1 MPPVRTIEFKV
12 THAGL
17 VPGSPQF
24 AGVQGEHNA
33 TRVSF
38 LLDTVLQ
45 TGYVYRIEYVDG
57 RGNWDTTDLLTISDG
72 AIAYDLPSAWTR
84 NGGEAEIH
92 LVASALD
99 SEGKETQTYF
109 SLAGKLYYE
118 DKSADE
124 TGETKAGLTELIQ
137 DTHEAID
144 EANQATDNANE
155 AAERANNATGALNQ
169 ALSDVEEA
177 IDDANEARD
186 AANEAADAAYAA
198 IEQMGDKVD
207 AVDAL
212 PVYTME
218 RQSGPDSWKP
228 TPGIAVPDTGPYTGM
243 AIRAVWE
250 EEWDASVP
258 IWCFGSIVPIKP
270 SGTYPSGAYILLYDG
285 EVWQLQA
292 DMASVTPKADADD
305 ALTVIPTVTLLCD
318 IAGDLSYDLR
328 RDGAAFWL
336 NGTPGEAIR
345 VVSDTEWQASGTA
358 PKYGINIKG
367 KAKPIK
373 PAGTYPAGAY
383 ILMYDGESFQVQAD
397 MSSVLEK
404 ANKYDPSQV
413 IPYTETNYDGAIQG
427 YWVDSGIQA
436 VNGTTI
442 RAYFSEEWT
451 ASGNTQSGSLIVGS
465 QVYAITPAG
474 TYPAGT
480 YLLTYRN
487 LVWTIQSLDM
497 AYTDERAKRAADEA
511 AEAHAAQVRRT
522 YQPAWK
528 RTAGGCPLSVADAA
542 EGADLSSLVLK
553 GRTMVSGTPSP
564 DAPVTITGVKPQTV
578 AVTGKNLIPPKAAS
592 ETINGVTCTVNADGS
607 LTLNGTATATTFFNF
622 PYTKIIPGIYTLSA
636 GVRLAANVNLIL
648 RKRTP
653 EKQLIYVYSGSDSNA
668 KTKLIGYSGEV
679 RVYVEVRSGTT
690 VSNLTIYPQLE
701 AGSEATAYEPYQG
714 ETITS
719 DEVELYG
726 DAHTVGKNLIP
737 TMDEPLSANGITC
750 TVNVDGSITL
760 NGTATANAYFY
771 FPDIMIM
778 SSGTYTLSTSA
789 NLAGGTSYVLR
800 TRSNN
805 VWLINIQAGS
815 KSKSEAISYSGAA
828 QAYIAVASGT
838 TLSNLTIYPQLE
850 LGSKATAYEPYQG
863 MTTALEDGDSLDLAT
878 GEVVRRWKRLE
889 LDGTEKWT
897 IQSVNEYGITNFN
910 TVLSDGGDFAKGC
923 ICTHY
928 VTQYTVIA
936 NTHDRGIFISNTH
949 SLFIRE
955 TAYTTVE
962 EFKTWLAAQK
972 AAGAPVTIVYRL
984 RIPQTATGT
993 ALSIPQP
1000 EGEMV
1005 ISALG
1010 NRGETVEAVDTEA
1023 LYTYRPDWDD
1033 VLNRLA
1039 ALENLISEGDVTSA
1053 ELAAHNTN
1061 ESAHANL
1068 VIDGNIK

>member
-155 AAERANNATGALNQ
+155 AADAANEAAGSVNE
-169 ALSDVEEA
+169 ALSNTAEA
-177 IDDANEARD
+177 IDGANAARD
-186 AANEAADAAYAA
+186 AANLAAQEAEEAAATAEEEAEAAHQITLAAQAAAGKADTAATAAQNAASAAQSAASAANTAAGTANTAAGTANTAASAANAAAEAANEAADAANEAA
-198 IEQMGDKVD
+198 ESIADKVD
-207 AVDAL
+207 TVDAL
-212 PVYTME
+212 PVYAMARSSDPT
-218 RQSGPDSWKP
+218 DCWHP

-258 IWCFGSIVPIKP
+258 IWAFGGTEPVKP
-270 SGTYPSGAYILLYDG
+270 EGTYPAGAYILMWDG
-285 EVWQLQA
+285 EAFQLQA
-292 DMASVTPKADADD
+292 DMASVAPKADSSD

-318 IAGDLSYDLR
+318 TAGDLSYDLR
-328 RDGAAFWL
+328 RDGTVYWL
-336 NGTPGEAIR
+336 NGATGEAIR
-345 VVSDTEWQASGTA
+345 VVSDTAWQASGTA
-358 PKYGINIKG
+358 PKYGINIRG
-367 KAKPIK
+367 GTKPIK

-383 ILMYDGESFQVQAD
+383 ILMYDGGAFQVQA
-397 MSSVLEK
+397 
-404 ANKYDPSQV
+404 
-413 IPYTETNYDGAIQG
+413 
-427 YWVDSGIQA
+427 
-436 VNGTTI
+436 
-442 RAYFSEEWT
+442 
-451 ASGNTQSGSLIVGS
+451 
-465 QVYAITPAG
+465 
-474 TYPAGT
+474 
-480 YLLTYRN
+480 
-487 LVWTIQSLDM
+487 DM
-497 AYTDERAKRAADEA
+497 AYTDERAEQAADEA

-528 RTAGGCPLSVADAA
+528 RTAGGCPVSVADAA

-553 GRTMVSGTPSP
+553 GRTVVSGTPSP

-607 LTLNGTATATTFFNF
+607 LTLNGTATGNCFFHC
-622 PYTKIIPGIYTLSA
+622 PDMEIVSGIYTLSSGVKLPA
-636 GVRLAANVNLIL
+636 GITLIL
-648 RKRTP
+648 RKKDVN
-653 EKQLIYVYSGSDSNA
+653 KQIMYVYAGSSS
-668 KTKLIGYSGEV
+668 KTKPTGYSGKAF
-679 RVYVEVRSGTT
+679 VYVAVSSGTT
-690 VSNLTIYPQLE
+690 VTNLTLYPQLE
-701 AGSEATAYEPYQG
+701 VGSEATAYEPYQG

-719 DEVELYG
+719 DEVKLYG

-750 TVNVDGSITL
+750 TVNVDGSIAL
-760 NGTATANAYFY
+760 NGTATANTYIN
-771 FPDIMIM
+771 FPHMMIKA
-778 SSGTYTLSTSA
+778 GTYTLSSGNAIPTGIGLSLREANNQSA
-789 NLAGGTSYVLR
+789 NLLR
-800 TRSNN
+800 VSNG
-805 VWLINIQAGS
+805 Q
-815 KSKSEAISYSGAA
+815 SEATGTIVYNGDAY
-828 QAYIAVASGT
+828 AYIGITSGT
-838 TLSNLTIYPQLE
+838 TVSNLTLYPQLE
-850 LGSKATAYEPYQG
+850 LGSEATAYEPYQG

-889 LDGTEKWT
+889 LDGTEAWT
-897 IQSVNEYGITNFN
+897 FAGTNDHGISNFY
-910 TVLSDGGDFAKGC
+910 TPLTDPYVSKPPTWM
-923 ICTHY
+923 CTHY
-928 VTQYTVIA
+928 PNQ
-936 NTHDRGIFISNTH
+936 NTLFADTTDRGIMLSAGYTAY
-949 SLFIRE
+949 IRE
-955 TAYTTVE
+955 TYTTVE
-962 EFKTWLAAQK
+962 DFKAYLAAQK
-972 AAGAPVTIVYRL
+972 EAGTPVTVLYRMKKPEVVSGWAHSL
-984 RIPQTATGT
+984 A
-993 ALSIPQP
+993 QP

-1010 NRGETVEAVDTEA
+1010 NRGETAEAVDTEA

>member
-155 AAERANNATGALNQ
+155 AADAANEAAGSVNE
-169 ALSDVEEA
+169 ALSNTAEA
-177 IDDANEARD
+177 IDGANAARD
-186 AANEAADAAYAA
+186 AANLAAQEAKEAAVAAEEEAEAAHQITLAAQAAAGKADTAATAAQNAASAAQSAASAANTAAGTANTAAGTANAAASAANAAAEAANEAADAANEAA
-198 IEQMGDKVD
+198 ESIADKVD
-207 AVDAL
+207 TVDAL
-212 PVYTME
+212 PVHTME

-258 IWCFGSIVPIKP
+258 IWCFGSIY
-270 SGTYPSGAYILLYDG
+270 G
-285 EVWQLQA
+285 
-292 DMASVTPKADADD
+292 M
-305 ALTVIPTVTLLCD
+305 
-318 IAGDLSYDLR
+318 
-328 RDGAAFWL
+328 
-336 NGTPGEAIR
+336 
-345 VVSDTEWQASGTA
+345 QASGHH
-358 PKYGINIKG
+358 
-367 KAKPIK
+367 
-373 PAGTYPAGAY
+373 PAGTY
-383 ILMYDGESFQVQAD
+383 ILTFTSSYD
-397 MSSVLEK
+397 
-404 ANKYDPSQV
+404 
-413 IPYTETNYDGAIQG
+413 
-427 YWVDSGIQA
+427 
-436 VNGTTI
+436 
-442 RAYFSEEWT
+442 
-451 ASGNTQSGSLIVGS
+451 
-465 QVYAITPAG
+465 
-474 TYPAGT
+474 
-480 YLLTYRN
+480 
-487 LVWTIQSLDM
+487 WTIQSLDM
-497 AYTDERAKRAADEA
+497 AYTDERAEQAADKA

-542 EGADLSSLVLK
+542 EGADLSGLVLK

-607 LTLNGTATATTFFNF
+607 LTLNGTATGNCFFHC
-622 PYTKIIPGIYTLSA
+622 PDMEIVSGIYTLSSGVKLPA
-636 GVRLAANVNLIL
+636 GITLIL
-648 RKRTP
+648 RKKDVN
-653 EKQLIYVYSGSDSNA
+653 KQIMYVYAGSSS
-668 KTKLIGYSGEV
+668 KTKPTGYSGKAF
-679 RVYVEVRSGTT
+679 VYVAVSSGTT
-690 VSNLTIYPQLE
+690 VTNLTLYPQLE
-701 AGSEATAYEPYQG
+701 VGSEATAYEPYQG

-719 DEVELYG
+719 DEVKLYG

-750 TVNVDGSITL
+750 TVNVDGSIAL
-760 NGTATANAYFY
+760 NGTATANTYIN
-771 FPDIMIM
+771 FPHMMIKA
-778 SSGTYTLSTSA
+778 GTYTLSSGNAIPTGIGLSLREANNQSA
-789 NLAGGTSYVLR
+789 NLLR
-800 TRSNN
+800 VSNG
-805 VWLINIQAGS
+805 Q
-815 KSKSEAISYSGAA
+815 SEATGTIAYNGDAY
-828 QAYIAVASGT
+828 AYIGITSGT
-838 TLSNLTIYPQLE
+838 TVSNLTLYPQLE
-850 LGSKATAYEPYQG
+850 LGSEATAYEPYQG

-889 LDGTEKWT
+889 LDGTEAWTAHSSGEEWYYALTLSDIAADCEGGAT
-897 IQSVNEYGITNFN
+897 IQFASSHFVPRYTSNMDRIYIAGYGNALTIFYSG
-910 TVLSDGGDFAKGC
+910 VSD
-923 ICTHY
+923 H
-928 VTQYTVIA
+928 
-936 NTHDRGIFISNTH
+936 
-949 SLFIRE
+949 
-955 TAYTTVE
+955 TAAS
-962 EFKTWLAAQK
+962 FKIWLAAQK
-972 AAGAPVTIVYRL
+972 EAGTPVTVLYRL
-984 RIPQTATGT
+984 KKPEVVSGGAHSL
-993 ALSIPQP
+993 AQP
-1000 EGEMV
+1000 EGEMA

-1010 NRGETVEAVDTEA
+1010 TRGETAEAVDTEA
-1023 LYTYRPDWDD
+1023 LYTYRPNWDD
-1033 VLNRLA
+1033 VLSRLA
-1039 ALENLISEGDVTSA
+1039 ALENLISQGGEVGSV
-1053 ELAAHNTN
+1053 ELAAHNASEN
-1061 ESAHANL
+1061 AHTNL
-1068 VIDGNIK
+1068 VIDGNTH

>member
-1 MPPVRTIEFKV
+1 MAYERTVHFTV
-12 THAGL
+12 TENA
-17 VPGSPQF
+17 VNPCDPQY
-24 AGVQGEHNA
+24 AGVQGDNNSTLISFDLSEKLASENYKYRVEFTDGMGAFLTSDFLSLTGTEVKMVNVPIPREWTQAGGAGEVRLVISELDALNNELHTVFSAVGRVYFSSRSSGTDSDMRVLYHGLSSLVADMHNA
-33 TRVSF
+33 V
-38 LLDTVLQ
+38 
-45 TGYVYRIEYVDG
+45 
-57 RGNWDTTDLLTISDG
+57 
-72 AIAYDLPSAWTR
+72 
-84 NGGEAEIH
+84 
-92 LVASALD
+92 
-99 SEGKETQTYF
+99 
-109 SLAGKLYYE
+109 
-118 DKSADE
+118 DE
-124 TGETKAGLTELIQ
+124 TK
-137 DTHEAID
+137 
-144 EANQATDNANE
+144 QATEDANE
-155 AAERANNATGALNQ
+155 AADAANEAAGSVNE
-169 ALSDVEEA
+169 ALSNTAEA
-177 IDDANEARD
+177 IDGANAARD
-186 AANEAADAAYAA
+186 AANLAAQEAKEAAVAAEEEAEAAHQIALAAQAAAGKADTAATAAQNAASEAQSAASAANTAAGTANTAAGTANAAASAANTAAEAANEAADAANEAA
-198 IEQMGDKVD
+198 ESIADKVD
-207 AVDAL
+207 TVDAL
-212 PVYTME
+212 PVHTME

-258 IWCFGSIVPIKP
+258 IWCFGGIYS
-270 SGTYPSGAYILLYDG
+270 
-285 EVWQLQA
+285 
-292 DMASVTPKADADD
+292 M
-305 ALTVIPTVTLLCD
+305 
-318 IAGDLSYDLR
+318 
-328 RDGAAFWL
+328 
-336 NGTPGEAIR
+336 
-345 VVSDTEWQASGTA
+345 QASGHH
-358 PKYGINIKG
+358 
-367 KAKPIK
+367 
-373 PAGTYPAGAY
+373 PAGTY
-383 ILMYDGESFQVQAD
+383 ILTFTSSYDWTVQ
-397 MSSVLEK
+397 
-404 ANKYDPSQV
+404 P
-413 IPYTETNYDGAIQG
+413 
-427 YWVDSGIQA
+427 
-436 VNGTTI
+436 
-442 RAYFSEEWT
+442 
-451 ASGNTQSGSLIVGS
+451 
-465 QVYAITPAG
+465 
-474 TYPAGT
+474 
-480 YLLTYRN
+480 
-487 LVWTIQSLDM
+487 LDM
-497 AYTDERAKRAADEA
+497 AYTDERAEQAADKA

-542 EGADLSSLVLK
+542 EGADLSGLVLK

-726 DAHTVGKNLIP
+726 DAQTVGKNLIP

-789 NLAGGTSYVLR
+789 NLAGGTFYVLR
-800 TRSNN
+800 IRSNN

-972 AAGAPVTIVYRL
+972 EAGTPVTVLYRL
-984 RIPQTATGT
+984 KKPEVVSGGAHSL
-993 ALSIPQP
+993 AQP
-1000 EGEMV
+1000 EGEMA

-1010 NRGETVEAVDTEA
+1010 TRGETAEAVDTEA
-1023 LYTYRPDWDD
+1023 LYTYRPNWDD
-1033 VLNRLA
+1033 ILSRLA
-1039 ALENLISEGDVTSA
+1039 ALENLISQGGEVGSV
-1053 ELAAHNTN
+1053 ELAAHNASEN
-1061 ESAHANL
+1061 AHTNL
-1068 VIDGNIK
+1068 VIDGNTH

>member
-177 IDDANEARD
+177 IDGANAARD
-186 AANEAADAAYAA
+186 AANLAAQEAKEAAATAEEEAEAAHQITLAAQAAAGKADTAATAAQNAASAAQSAASAANTAAGTANTAAGTANAAASAANAAAEAANEAADAANEAA
-198 IEQMGDKVD
+198 GSIADKVD
-207 AVDAL
+207 TVDAL
-212 PVYTME
+212 PVYAMT
-218 RQSGPDSWKP
+218 RSSDPTDCWQP

-258 IWCFGSIVPIKP
+258 IWAFG
-270 SGTYPSGAYILLYDG
+270 
-285 EVWQLQA
+285 
-292 DMASVTPKADADD
+292 
-305 ALTVIPTVTLLCD
+305 D
-318 IAGDLSYDLR
+318 IYSMR
-328 RDGAAFWL
+328 
-336 NGTPGEAIR
+336 
-345 VVSDTEWQASGTA
+345 ASGHH
-358 PKYGINIKG
+358 
-367 KAKPIK
+367 
-373 PAGTYPAGAY
+373 PAGTY
-383 ILMYDGESFQVQAD
+383 ILTFTSSYDWTVQ
-397 MSSVLEK
+397 
-404 ANKYDPSQV
+404 P
-413 IPYTETNYDGAIQG
+413 
-427 YWVDSGIQA
+427 
-436 VNGTTI
+436 
-442 RAYFSEEWT
+442 
-451 ASGNTQSGSLIVGS
+451 
-465 QVYAITPAG
+465 
-474 TYPAGT
+474 
-480 YLLTYRN
+480 
-487 LVWTIQSLDM
+487 LDM
-497 AYTDERAKRAADEA
+497 AYTDERAEQAADEA

-528 RTAGGCPLSVADAA
+528 RTAGGCPVSVADAA

-553 GRTMVSGTPSP
+553 GRTVVSGTPSP

-607 LTLNGTATATTFFNF
+607 LTLNGTATGNCFFHCLDME
-622 PYTKIIPGIYTLSA
+622 IVSGIYTLSSGVKLPA
-636 GVRLAANVNLIL
+636 GITLIL
-648 RKRTP
+648 RKKDIN
-653 EKQLIYVYSGSDSNA
+653 KQIMYVYAGSSS
-668 KTKLIGYSGEV
+668 KTKPTGYSGKAF
-679 RVYVEVRSGTT
+679 VYVAVSSGTT
-690 VSNLTIYPQLE
+690 VTNLTLYPQLE
-701 AGSEATAYEPYQG
+701 VGSEATAYEPYQG

-750 TVNVDGSITL
+750 MVNVDGSITL
-760 NGTATANAYFY
+760 DGTATANTYIN
-771 FPDIMIM
+771 FPHMMIEA
-778 SSGTYTLSTSA
+778 GTYTLSSGSA
-789 NLAGGTSYVLR
+789 IPTGIGLSLREANDQSTNLLRISNGQSAATGTIAYNGDAYVYI
-800 TRSNN
+800 S
-805 VWLINIQAGS
+805 IN
-815 KSKSEAISYSGAA
+815 
-828 QAYIAVASGT
+828 SGT
-838 TLSNLTIYPQLE
+838 TASNLTIYPQLE
-850 LGSKATAYEPYQG
+850 AGSKATAYEPYQG

-878 GEVVRRWKRLE
+878 GELIRRWKRLE
-889 LDGTEKWT
+889 LDGTEAWVAGLSGVEGKYRC
-897 IQSVNEYGITNFN
+897 VLGVDNVLKPA
-910 TVLSDGGDFAKGC
+910 TVQIAAELL
-923 ICTHY
+923 CTHY
-928 VTQYTVIA
+928 LTLPAGTVGTWGGNTGISINSQDGKMVIYDSNYDTADVTLFKAYLASQKEAGTPVTVLYRLKKPEVVSGWA
-936 NTHDRGIFISNTH
+936 H
-949 SLFIRE
+949 SL
-955 TAYTTVE
+955 A
-962 EFKTWLAAQK
+962 
-972 AAGAPVTIVYRL
+972 
-984 RIPQTATGT
+984 
-993 ALSIPQP
+993 QP

-1010 NRGETVEAVDTEA
+1010 NRGETAEAVDTEA
-1023 LYTYRPDWDD
+1023 RYTYRPDWDD

-1039 ALENLISEGDVTSA
+1039 ALEEIVSGGIISGSVRVSP
-1053 ELAAHNTN
+1053 NM
-1061 ESAHANL
+1061 
-1068 VIDGNIK
+1068 GIKIV

>member
-1 MPPVRTIEFKV
+1 M
-12 THAGL
+12 
-17 VPGSPQF
+17 
-24 AGVQGEHNA
+24 
-33 TRVSF
+33 
-38 LLDTVLQ
+38 
-45 TGYVYRIEYVDG
+45 
-57 RGNWDTTDLLTISDG
+57 
-72 AIAYDLPSAWTR
+72 
-84 NGGEAEIH
+84 
-92 LVASALD
+92 
-99 SEGKETQTYF
+99 
-109 SLAGKLYYE
+109 
-118 DKSADE
+118 
-124 TGETKAGLTELIQ
+124 
-137 DTHEAID
+137 
-144 EANQATDNANE
+144 
-155 AAERANNATGALNQ
+155 
-169 ALSDVEEA
+169 EEA

-328 RDGAAFWL
+328 RDGAAFRL
-336 NGTPGEAIR
+336 NGAPGEAIR

-497 AYTDERAKRAADEA
+497 AYTDERAKQAADKA

-578 AVTGKNLIPPKAAS
+578 AVTGKNLLAPQGVAQQVSSHGI
-592 ETINGVTCTVNADGS
+592 TMTNNGDGTYTFNGTADGS
-607 LTLNGTATATTFFNF
+607 GTPWFSYPHIINYPSGWYALNPQGMKDDNGCMT
-622 PYTKIIPGIYTLSA
+622 
-636 GVRLAANVNLIL
+636 
-648 RKRTP
+648 
-653 EKQLIYVYSGSDSNA
+653 
-668 KTKLIGYSGEV
+668 
-679 RVYVEVRSGTT
+679 
-690 VSNLTIYPQLE
+690 TIYDAPTYYTARGNQPLTFYLDESKGPFGLGFQFAEDAVLE
-701 AGSEATAYEPYQG
+701 NVTVKPMLTRGQESFEFEPYRG
-714 ETITS
+714 ETITP

-726 DAHTVGKNLIP
+726 NAHTVGKNLIP
-737 TMDEPLSANGITC
+737 TFRGTASVNGVTAKL
-750 TVNVDGSITL
+750 NMDGSITL

-972 AAGAPVTIVYRL
+972 EAGTPVTVLYRL
-984 RIPQTATGT
+984 KKPEVVSGGAHSL
-993 ALSIPQP
+993 AQP
-1000 EGEMV
+1000 EGEMA

-1010 NRGETVEAVDTEA
+1010 TRGETAEAVDTEA
-1023 LYTYRPDWDD
+1023 LYTYRPNWDD
-1033 VLNRLA
+1033 VLSRLA
-1039 ALENLISEGDVTSA
+1039 ALENLISQGGEVGSV
-1053 ELAAHNTN
+1053 ELAAHNASEN
-1061 ESAHANL
+1061 AHTNL
-1068 VIDGNIK
+1068 VIDGNTH

>member
-155 AAERANNATGALNQ
+155 AADAANEAAGSVNE
-169 ALSDVEEA
+169 ALSNTAEA
-177 IDDANEARD
+177 IDGANAARD
-186 AANEAADAAYAA
+186 AANLAAQEAKEAAATAEEEAEAAHQISLAAQAAAGKADIAATAAQNAASAAQSAASAANTAAGTANTAAGTANAAASAANAAAEAANEAADAANEAA
-198 IEQMGDKVD
+198 GSIADKVD
-207 AVDAL
+207 TVDAL
-212 PVYTME
+212 PVYAMT
-218 RQSGPDSWKP
+218 RSSDPTDCWQP

-258 IWCFGSIVPIKP
+258 IWAFG
-270 SGTYPSGAYILLYDG
+270 
-285 EVWQLQA
+285 
-292 DMASVTPKADADD
+292 
-305 ALTVIPTVTLLCD
+305 D
-318 IAGDLSYDLR
+318 IYSMR
-328 RDGAAFWL
+328 
-336 NGTPGEAIR
+336 
-345 VVSDTEWQASGTA
+345 ASGHH
-358 PKYGINIKG
+358 
-367 KAKPIK
+367 
-373 PAGTYPAGAY
+373 PAGTY
-383 ILMYDGESFQVQAD
+383 ILTFTSSYDWTVQ
-397 MSSVLEK
+397 
-404 ANKYDPSQV
+404 P
-413 IPYTETNYDGAIQG
+413 
-427 YWVDSGIQA
+427 
-436 VNGTTI
+436 
-442 RAYFSEEWT
+442 
-451 ASGNTQSGSLIVGS
+451 
-465 QVYAITPAG
+465 
-474 TYPAGT
+474 
-480 YLLTYRN
+480 
-487 LVWTIQSLDM
+487 LDM
-497 AYTDERAKRAADEA
+497 AYTDERAKQAADEA

-564 DAPVTITGVKPQTV
+564 DAPVTITGVKPQSV
-578 AVTGKNLIPPKAAS
+578 AVTGKNLLAPQGVAQQVSSHGI
-592 ETINGVTCTVNADGS
+592 TMTNNGDGTYTFNGTADGS
-607 LTLNGTATATTFFNF
+607 GTPWFSYPHIINYPSGWYALNPQGMKDDNGCMT
-622 PYTKIIPGIYTLSA
+622 
-636 GVRLAANVNLIL
+636 
-648 RKRTP
+648 
-653 EKQLIYVYSGSDSNA
+653 
-668 KTKLIGYSGEV
+668 
-679 RVYVEVRSGTT
+679 
-690 VSNLTIYPQLE
+690 TIYDAPTYYTARGNQPLTFYLDESKGPFGLGFQFAEDAVLE
-701 AGSEATAYEPYQG
+701 NVTVKPMLTRGQESFEFEPYRG
-714 ETITS
+714 ETITP

-726 DAHTVGKNLIP
+726 DAHAVGKNLIP
-737 TMDEPLSANGITC
+737 FKVKTEVVNGVTA
-750 TVNVDGSITL
+750 TTRADGSITL
-760 NGTATANAYFY
+760 NGTATANTYIN
-771 FPDIMIM
+771 FPHMMIEA
-778 SSGTYTLSTSA
+778 GTYTLSSGSA
-789 NLAGGTSYVLR
+789 IPTGIGLSLREANDQSTNLLRISNGQSAATGTIAY
-800 TRSNN
+800 NGD
-805 VWLINIQAGS
+805 A
-815 KSKSEAISYSGAA
+815 Y
-828 QAYIAVASGT
+828 AYISITSGT
-838 TLSNLTIYPQLE
+838 TASNLTLYPQLE
-850 LGSKATAYEPYQG
+850 AGSEATAYEPYQG

-889 LDGTEKWT
+889 FDGSENWT
-897 IQSVNEYGITNFN
+897 FVGTNEHGISNFYI
-910 TVLSDGGDFAKGC
+910 TLTDPYMSKSPIA

-928 VTQYTVIA
+928 PTQNTLFADTTDRGLLMSSSYTVY
-936 NTHDRGIFISNTH
+936 
-949 SLFIRE
+949 IRD
-955 TAYTTVE
+955 TYTTVE
-962 EFKTWLAAQK
+962 EFKTYLAAQK
-972 AAGAPVTIVYRL
+972 AAGKPVTVLYRL
-984 RIPQTATGT
+984 KNPQTATGT

-1005 ISALG
+1005 VSALG
-1010 NRGETVEAVDTEA
+1010 TRGSTAEAVDTEA
-1023 LYTYRPDWDD
+1023 RYTYRPDWDD

-1068 VIDGNIK
+1068 VIDGNVK